1 MYWQVNMAFS
11 SFSEFLAM
19 GNHGAFVWSAYAIV
33 VIFLILAHMLV
44 RLRHQKL
51 RNTLE
56 NLKESS

>member
-1 MYWQVNMAFS
+1 MAFS

-33 VIFLILAHMLV
+33 VIFLILAHLLV